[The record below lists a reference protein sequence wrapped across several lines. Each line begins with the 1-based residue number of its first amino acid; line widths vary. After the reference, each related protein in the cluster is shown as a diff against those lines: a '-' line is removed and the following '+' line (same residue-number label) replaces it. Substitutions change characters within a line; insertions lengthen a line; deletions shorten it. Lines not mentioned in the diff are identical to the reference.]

1 MVVCVWLVTDSVVLP
16 VTRFSLYSTLTKV
29 TFFSVEN
36 GYTFYNCSQ
45 GSVRLCVSIT
55 ELIIQCVFDV

>member
-1 MVVCVWLVTDSVVLP
+1 MVTDSVALL

-45 GSVRLCVSIT
+45 ATNRCI
-55 ELIIQCVFDV
+55 VFK